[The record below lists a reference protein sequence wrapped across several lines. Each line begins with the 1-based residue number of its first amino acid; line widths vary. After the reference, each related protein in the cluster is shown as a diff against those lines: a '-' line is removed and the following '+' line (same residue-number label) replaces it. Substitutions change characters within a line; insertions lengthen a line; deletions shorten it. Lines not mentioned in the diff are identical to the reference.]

1 MLRWRTQHAR
11 TNIPKIVATFIYASS
26 QGHHTHSARTKI
38 LLENRNSINTIHLCS
53 PIHVLIMHIHKVS
66 LGKLDLQD

>member
-1 MLRWRTQHAR
+1 MANFLQDVH
-11 TNIPKIVATFIYASS
+11 PSEATFFKFVFNL
-26 QGHHTHSARTKI
+26 GLCHSNGGDKI
-38 LLENRNSINTIHLCS
+38 QLENRNSINTIHLWS